1 MSRTGTGV
9 LVLGV
14 ILGVIG
20 ALMYW
25 AVNANTSGFNINT
38 AGLILFWVGVVVAII
53 GLILALTGY
62 RSTATRREDVTY
74 GPGGQTRY
82 EDEQRRAS

>member
-20 ALMYW
+20 AVMYW
-25 AVNANTSGFNINT
+25 AVNVTTSGFNVNT
-38 AGLILFWVGVVVAII
+38 AGLILFWVGVVVAIV
-53 GLILALTGY
+53 GLILALTG
-62 RSTATRREDVTY
+62 SSSSSTRREDVTY
-74 GPGGQTRY
+74 GPSGETRY
-82 EDEQRRAS
+82 EDEQRRVS